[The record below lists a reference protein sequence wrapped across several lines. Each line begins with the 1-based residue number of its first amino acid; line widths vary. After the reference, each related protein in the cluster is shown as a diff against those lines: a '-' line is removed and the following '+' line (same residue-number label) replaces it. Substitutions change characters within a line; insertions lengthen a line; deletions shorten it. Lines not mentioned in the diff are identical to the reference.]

1 MTTSTASLLSISL
14 LAFGT
19 TAAAT
24 LFIIIITT
32 IRFRFKTVPK
42 LFRNMISPVF
52 FMRKQRPLLCW
63 LLYWLLCLLYSWH
76 YWG

>member
-24 LFIIIITT
+24 RFIIESRSSKVTRIWHLFKMNYGTR
-32 IRFRFKTVPK
+32 IRLRY
-42 LFRNMISPVF
+42 S
-52 FMRKQRPLLCW
+52 W
-63 LLYWLLCLLYSWH
+63 LYW
-76 YWG
+76 G

>member
-24 LFIIIITT
+24 RFILSTNRFTIINSKMPPVWHLF
-32 IRFRFKTVPK
+32 KM
-42 LFRNMISPVF
+42 NYG
-52 FMRKQRPLLCW
+52 MRRLRLR
-63 LLYWLLCLLYSWH
+63 YSWL
-76 YWG
+76 Y